1 MNTGAVRVQMMEQR
15 ELEVKSLRS
24 EIDKLRRREQSW
36 SLELQDAAAVTS
48 SLTDRMELLEAAL
61 ATKEDSLKT
70 TEVRLPFYM

>member
-1 MNTGAVRVQMMEQR
+1 MQMMEQR